1 DEYVRGSRHHPLIVS
16 IERNANGIFYF
27 ISEPKDV
34 LFSIDSDS
42 STRPSGY
49 GKKTQ
54 WLFSASGNKFAFTS
68 RYDEK
73 NEAVWSTNLDIFTVD
88 LTTSDLQPM
97 CITCPSYSPTDDQV
111 LVYRLQSVLDYE
123 SDQFKVKL
131 YN

>member
-1 DEYVRGSRHHPLIVS
+1 VYKFDKLFLRHWDEYVRGPRHHPLIVS

-42 STRPSGY
+42 PTRPSGY
-49 GKKTQ
+49 
-54 WLFSASGNKFAFTS
+54 AA
-68 RYDEK
+68 
-73 NEAVWSTNLDIFTVD
+73 WSTSLDIFTVD

-97 CITCPSYSPTDDQV
+97 CITCPSYLPIDDQV
-111 LVYRLQSVLDYE
+111 LVYRLQSVLGYE